1 MIDKNNV
8 HYTLEAFHYGY
19 KIEGD
24 SRKKTK
30 KKTKKKI
37 VVACFTTFVDWEDE
51 DGQLKDILDLQQ
63 SLLNIY
69 AAYPHEYITVE
80 LTISRQAC
88 AYAS

>member
-1 MIDKNNV
+1 MAMIDKNNV
-8 HYTLEAFHYGY
+8 HYTLEAFLYGY

-30 KKTKKKI
+30 KKI
-37 VVACFTTFVDWEDE
+37 IVACFTTFVDWEDE
-51 DGQLKDILDLQQ
+51 DGQLKDILELHQ

>member
-1 MIDKNNV
+1 MAMIDKNNA
-8 HYTLEAFHYGY
+8 HYILEAFHYGY

-30 KKTKKKI
+30 KKV

-69 AAYPHEYITVE
+69 SAYPHEYITVE